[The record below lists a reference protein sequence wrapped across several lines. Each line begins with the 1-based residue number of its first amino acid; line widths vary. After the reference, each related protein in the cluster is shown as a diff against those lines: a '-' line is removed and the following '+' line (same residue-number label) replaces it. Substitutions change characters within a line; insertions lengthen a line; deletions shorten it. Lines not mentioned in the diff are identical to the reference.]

1 MRSSVLV
8 RDRMDCNFVVMLIH
22 LVELALELVKRPKVA
37 FYLNF
42 AMKVLN
48 LPGMHRSL
56 LVV

>member
-1 MRSSVLV
+1 MWSSVLV
-8 RDRMDCNFVVMLIH
+8 QDKMDYNFVVMLIR
-22 LVELALELVKRPKVA
+22 LVGLALELVKRPKVA
-37 FYLNF
+37 FFLNF